1 MAGIEP
7 KMLSMLRIY
16 DILVKYSDENHPMT
30 QADIIEKLESDFGIS
45 LDRKA
50 VARKLSALKEIG
62 HEIPQTR
69 KGCYLK
75 QRVFEDSELH
85 FLIDMVRGNT
95 IISPRHA
102 SDLIEKLSS
111 LSNAYFKPRISVVPE
126 DIGAAKKGDNP
137 ALFLNVD
144 LIYEAISAGKQI
156 KYDYNLY
163 GNDKK
168 LRKSSEQIVSPYQLF
183 FHMQGYYLMAYSE
196 AKEHISFHRI
206 ERITNIEIIDKAITP
221 ITKIKGYEKGL
232 PQNFYTA
239 ARPYMFSDKPERIEL
254 LINDDKYP
262 INQLVE
268 WFGKDI
274 SIKKSD
280 EHPGHYEVS
289 LIASPKAM
297 KLWALQYADHVV
309 IKSPPELAD
318 SVLESLNYAIDHYED
333 EY

>member
-7 KMLSMLRIY
+7 KMLSTMRVY
-16 DILVKYSDENHPMT
+16 DILFKYSDEKHPMT
-30 QADIIEKLESDFGIS
+30 QADIIDKLESEYGIT

-62 HEIPQTR
+62 HEIQQTR
-69 KGCYLK
+69 KGSYLK
-75 QRVFEDSELH
+75 QRLFEDSELH
-85 FLIDMVRGNT
+85 LLIDMVRGNP

-102 SDLIEKLSS
+102 NDLIEKLSS
-111 LSNAYFKPRISVVPE
+111 LSSVYFKPRISLTQTM
-126 DIGAAKKGDNP
+126 GAEKKGDNP

-144 LIYEAISAGKQI
+144 LIYEAISTGKQI

-163 GNDKK
+163 GSDKK
-168 LRKSSEQIVSPYQLF
+168 LHRSSEQIVSPYQLF
-183 FHMQGYYLMAYSE
+183 FHMQAYYLMAYSE
-196 AKEHISFHRI
+196 TKEHISFHRI
-206 ERITNIEIIDKAITP
+206 ERITNLQIVDKAITQ
-221 ITKIKGYEKGL
+221 INKIKGYEKGL

-274 SIKKSD
+274 TIKKSD

-309 IKSPPELAD
+309 IKGPPELAD
-318 SVLESLNYAIDHYED
+318 SVIESLDYAINHYED